1 MVSKLMFPFYMDLT
15 RPCLTC
21 QHYCR
26 HHSRFDTEIVVNRK
40 IHEGEHVEYETGM
53 KYCMKNKEFVYFNW
67 NCGNHMVWKS

>member
-26 HHSRFDTEIVVNRK
+26 HQSMGDSALVAQKRK
-40 IHEGEHVEYETGM
+40 QEGDNVEYEPGM
-53 KYCMKNKEFVYFNW
+53 KYCLKNKQFVYFNW
-67 NCGNHMVWKS
+67 NCGNHKVWK